1 MISASRAS
9 CIRQKDN
16 DSTERT
22 LAFIAQNVR
31 GLSATK
37 LECSFELNS
46 KMRLSAVITET
57 KRYAESEA
65 VEYARVHALRVVGG
79 DFNAQSA
86 VRQPDSLVGVRD
98 TVRGPFGIP
107 HVNRAGEAL
116 FEGLVSYPRHICAV
130 KPRIDRTLL
139 DDPVLKLKI
148 QNSVV
153 DLIDASQKR
162 QYAALTKHSSQ
173 VWYPIRCRLVIRV
186 LNSLPLVCWMLHLN
200 VLQRSTLR
208 W

>member
-22 LAFIAQNVR
+22 LASIAQNVR

-37 LECSFELNS
+37 LECLFELNS

-57 KRYAESEA
+57 KRYAESDA
-65 VEYARVHALRVVGG
+65 VEYARVHALLVVGG

-107 HVNRAGEAL
+107 HVNRPGEAL
-116 FEGLVSYPRHICAV
+116 LDVLVSCPRHLCAV
-130 KPRIDRTLL
+130 KPRVDRTLL
-139 DDPVLKLKI
+139 NDPVVKLKF

-153 DLIDASQKR
+153 DLSMRLRQASMLR
-162 QYAALTKHSSQ
+162 LPHSSQ
-173 VWYPIRCRLVIRV
+173 VWLPRRCRLVIRV
-186 LNSLPLVCWMLHLN
+186 LSSLPLVCWMLHLN